1 MFEELFLKRLTQLR
15 LQKGVSAREM
25 SLAIGQSA
33 GYINGIENGRSFPS
47 MEVFF
52 YICEYLNVHPK
63 DFFDS
68 GMENPNLLHGLEAVS
83 YTHLSIGVRIR
94 LNILLKAEKE
104 HLGIPFTRDL
114 PTRWRL
120 WIIGAIKKKL

>member
-1 MFEELFLKRLTQLR
+1 MFDELFLKRLTQLR

-52 YICEYLNVHPK
+52 YICEYLNVPPK

-68 GMENPNLLHGLEAVS
+68 GMENPNLLHGLEDKLLL
-83 YTHLSIGVRIR
+83 LSEEQ
-94 LNILLKAEKE
+94 L
-104 HLGIPFTRDL
+104 H
-114 PTRWRL
+114 
-120 WIIGAIKKKL
+120 AISVLADGLTKGKRK